1 MGQAQSSGKT
11 EGQKVVHT
19 YSTKSCANCDDI
31 IEMKRLNIDE
41 TMTYQYYRDEK
52 LDVQLG
58 CSEGECSCKNH
69 GGGEKVFSVNS
80 LNK

>member
-41 TMTYQYYRDEK
+41 TMTY
-52 LDVQLG
+52 
-58 CSEGECSCKNH
+58 
-69 GGGEKVFSVNS
+69 
-80 LNK
+80 